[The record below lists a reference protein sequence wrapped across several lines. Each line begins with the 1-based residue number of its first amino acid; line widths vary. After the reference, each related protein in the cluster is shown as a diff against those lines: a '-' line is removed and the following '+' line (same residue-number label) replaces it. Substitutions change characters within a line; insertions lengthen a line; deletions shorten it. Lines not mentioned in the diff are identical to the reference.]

1 MELTV
6 CICTHN
12 RPRYMHDCLAG
23 LARQTAGQ
31 DAFAVVVVDSGSTG
45 DAPAEI
51 ASLVAATPNAS
62 LIRVDRTGVSLARNA
77 GAWACH
83 TPYIAYIDD
92 DAIPADDWVARILAA
107 LAETTSPPA
116 VLGGRVLPLWEA
128 PLPDWWPSRLRGVL
142 SIIETEGKGEYGDPS
157 LPADLAPYTVNMVV
171 NVVSLLAVGG
181 FGCGAGRYGSS
192 LLSDEDVQLAWRL
205 RQTGQSV
212 RYDSRIVVHHQIQAT
227 RLTPAW
233 LLSRLYLAGR
243 LHRADQAIAQA
254 ERRSLAR
261 IAAPHR
267 GRRLVRPAW
276 PAAARVGAA
285 DRRTLAARLRAG
297 VHPGGVRLACRRDG
311 QDNGVSSRKA
321 GAGCGLP
328 SAHPIALAPAPGF
341 RLPPKARLRV
351 WRNDRGALRPSS

>member
-1 MELTV
+1 MPPGMELTV

-128 PLPDWWPSRLRGVL
+128 PLPDWWPSCLRGVL

-233 LLSRLYLAGR
+233 LLSRLYWQGASTVLTRR
-243 LHRADQAIAQA
+243 LLKRNADVWH
-254 ERRSLAR
+254 ELPRR
-261 IAAPHR
+261 IAVAALYLPLGLLPR
-267 GRRLVRPAW
+267 GSARLID
-276 PAAARVGAA
+276 ARWRLAYALGFI
-285 DRRTLAARLRAG
+285 LAAFGWHAD
-297 VHPGGVRLACRRDG
+297 AT
-311 QDNGVSSRKA
+311 
-321 GAGCGLP
+321 
-328 SAHPIALAPAPGF
+328 
-341 RLPPKARLRV
+341 ARTM
-351 WRNDRGALRPSS
+351 G

>member
-1 MELTV
+1 MPPGMELTV

-233 LLSRLYLAGR
+233 LLSRLYWQGASTVLTRR
-243 LHRADQAIAQA
+243 LLKRNA
-254 ERRSLAR
+254 EVWHELPRR
-261 IAAPHR
+261 IAVAALYAPLGLLPR
-267 GRRLVRPAW
+267 GSARLID
-276 PAAARVGAA
+276 ARWRLAYALGFI
-285 DRRTLAARLRAG
+285 LAAFGWHAD
-297 VHPGGVRLACRRDG
+297 AT
-311 QDNGVSSRKA
+311 
-321 GAGCGLP
+321 
-328 SAHPIALAPAPGF
+328 
-341 RLPPKARLRV
+341 ARTM
-351 WRNDRGALRPSS
+351 G